1 MNFVIVHFNTPEVT
15 TCLIRSIFKFHNDAK
30 IIVFDNSDKRPLEKI
45 ICDTYYDNTK
55 GQIIDFQKELNKY
68 TNKIKE
74 SEIINNF
81 GSAKHSITI
90 QWLLTN
96 IKEPFILLDS
106 DILFKKSI
114 DFINSNFG
122 CISDTITYKYNVK
135 WHYYNKIKTRIAP
148 FITYFNPS
156 LLTKNDI
163 NFFDPNRMDGLSV
176 EGHDNDTGTSF
187 YEDLMSINPK
197 LFKKIKYTDY
207 IIHYG
212 KGSYSNY
219 ENAIAWC
226 IKNKNL
232 WLN

>member
-1 MNFVIVHFNTPEVT
+1 MNFVIVHFNTPELT
-15 TCLIRSIFKFHNDAK
+15 TCLIRSIFKLHKDRK
-30 IIVFDNSDKRPLEKI
+30 IIVFDNSDKKPLPECV
-45 ICDTYYDNTK
+45 CDSYYDNTK
-55 GQIIDFQKELNKY
+55 GQIIDFKTELDKY

-90 QWLLTN
+90 QWLLNN
-96 IKEPFILLDS
+96 INEPFVLLDS
-106 DILFKKSI
+106 DVLLKKPV
-114 DFINSNFG
+114 DFINPNFG

-135 WHYYNKIKTRIAP
+135 WHNYNKIKTRIAP
-148 FITYFNPS
+148 FITYFNPKILS
-156 LLTKNDI
+156 ENSI
-163 NFFDPNRMDGLSV
+163 NFFDTNRMDGLSI

-187 YEDLMSINPK
+187 YEDLFATNSS

-212 KGSYSNY
+212 KGSYSDY
-219 ENAIAWC
+219 KNAISWC
-226 IKNKNL
+226 VKYKNL